1 MASLLAFNSSQNLKT
16 LPEIRPG
23 FTIRVHQKIKEG
35 DKTRIQIFE
44 GIVIARKHGSGVN
57 STITVRKIAS
67 GVGVERIFPL
77 HSPSIDKFEVVKT
90 SKVRRAKLYY
100 IRRKATKEIRR
111 KMKMT
116 PVVIVKDTTA
126 KTSSPVEEKSQP
138 DSDKKLAE

>member
-126 KTSSPVEEKSQP
+126 KISSPVEEKSQP